1 VLAAQALGAPA
12 ATVGYSSVILTQ
24 LAQTLQMGRVQDR
37 LNRSVA
43 GAIAGSVALLGITV
57 GVAPVRNFLG
67 LAAPTPTALALVA
80 GTAPAAMA
88 TARALGT

>member
-67 LAAPTPTALALVA
+67 LAAPTQTALALVA
-80 GTAPAAMA
+80 GTAPAAVA